1 MKIEMTTTT
10 ISVPD
15 DDPRDIDVV
24 VKRENGLVVVGFYGY
39 ASTEAGK
46 RYGWEVH
53 LDPDKAEVLLR
64 GLQDLAGPPHDID
77 RHHRH

>member
-10 ISVPD
+10 ISVPE
-15 DDPRDIDVV
+15 DDPSDIEVV
-24 VKRENGLVVVGFYGY
+24 VKRANDQVVVGFYGY

-53 LDPDKAEVLLR
+53 LAPDKAEILLR
-64 GLQDLAGPPHDID
+64 GLQDLAGPPHDMD
-77 RHHRH
+77 PRQRH